1 MSRLVWSPRSLADLE
16 AIREH
21 IASDSERY
29 AGLVVARL
37 VAAPARLLE
46 FPESGRMVPEF
57 GRPNLRELVV
67 RPYRLVY
74 RLRGNV
80 IEVVT
85 VFHAARMFPDPRQ

>member
-1 MSRLVWSPRSLADLE
+1 VTRLIWSPRAVADLD

-21 IASDSERY
+21 IAADSEQY

-37 VAAPARLLE
+37 VAAPGRLLQ

-57 GRPNLRELVV
+57 GRPNIRELVI

-74 RLRGNV
+74 RLRGDV
-80 IEVVT
+80 VEIVT
-85 VFHAARMFPDPRQ
+85 VFHAARSIPDVGQ

>member
-1 MSRLVWSPRSLADLE
+1 VSRLIWSPRSLADLE

-21 IASDSERY
+21 IARDSEAY

-37 VAAPARLLE
+37 VSAPSRLLE

-74 RLRGNV
+74 RLRSDV
-80 IEVVT
+80 VEVVT
-85 VFHAARMFPDPRQ
+85 VFHAARMFPDLPR

>member
-1 MSRLVWSPRSLADLE
+1 MSRLIWSPRSLADLE

-21 IASDSERY
+21 IASDSEAY

-37 VAAPARLLE
+37 VSAPSRLLE

-57 GRPNLRELVV
+57 GRPNLRELAV

-74 RLRGNV
+74 RLRGDIV
-80 IEVVT
+80 EVVT
-85 VFHAARMFPDPRQ
+85 VFHAARMFPDLPR

>member
-21 IASDSERY
+21 IASDSELY
-29 AGLVVARL
+29 AGLVVSRL
-37 VAAPARLLE
+37 VAAPGRLLE
-46 FPESGRMVPEF
+46 FLELGRMVPEF
-57 GRPNLRELVV
+57 GRPNLRELIV

-74 RLRGNV
+74 RLQGDV

-85 VFHAARMFPDPRQ
+85 VFHAARMFPEPPR

>member
-1 MSRLVWSPRSLADLE
+1 VSRLIWSPRSLADLE

-21 IASDSERY
+21 IARDSEAY

-37 VAAPARLLE
+37 VSAPSCLLE

-74 RLRGNV
+74 RLRGETV
-80 IEVVT
+80 EVVT
-85 VFHAARMFPDPRQ
+85 VFHAARMFPDLPR

>member
-1 MSRLVWSPRSLADLE
+1 VSRLIWSPRSLADLD

-21 IASDSERY
+21 IASDSELY
-29 AGLVVARL
+29 AGLVVGRL
-37 VAAPARLLE
+37 VAAPGRLLE

-57 GRPNLRELVV
+57 GRPNLRELIV

-74 RLRGNV
+74 RLQGDI

-85 VFHAARMFPDPRQ
+85 VFHAARMFPESMR

>member
-1 MSRLVWSPRSLADLE
+1 MSQLLWSPRSLSDLE

-21 IASDSERY
+21 IASDSELY
-29 AGLVVARL
+29 AGLVMGRL
-37 VAAPARLLE
+37 VAAPGRLLE

-57 GRPNLRELVV
+57 GRPNLRELIV

-74 RLRGNV
+74 RVRGEV

-85 VFHAARMFPDPRQ
+85 VFHAARMFPDLRQ

>member
-1 MSRLVWSPRSLADLE
+1 VSRIIWSPRLLADLE

-21 IASDSERY
+21 IARDSEAY

-37 VAAPARLLE
+37 VSAPSRLLE

-74 RLRGNV
+74 RLRGDV
-80 IEVVT
+80 VDVVT
-85 VFHAARMFPDPRQ
+85 VFHAARLFPGLAR